1 MQESTNI
8 NIRMDKDVK
17 VAAERI
23 FNELGFTMTTAI
35 NIFLR
40 KAIQEN
46 GIPFDVKLNTPNE
59 ITLKAIEEGEALANN
74 PSTESYETISDLK
87 KALGV

>member
-17 VAAERI
+17 NAAEKI
-23 FNELGFTMTTAI
+23 FNELGLNMTTAI

-40 KAIQEN
+40 KSIQEQ
-46 GIPFDVKLNTPNE
+46 GIPFDVKLNVPNE
-59 ITLKAIEEGEALANN
+59 TTLKAIEEGESLD
-74 PSTESYETISDLK
+74 STAYTNISDLK
-87 KALGV
+87 KAVGV

>member
-17 VAAERI
+17 IAAEKI
-23 FNELGFTMTTAI
+23 FNELGFNMTTAI

-46 GIPFDVKLNTPNE
+46 GIPFDLKLNTPNE
-59 ITLKAIEEGEALANN
+59 ITLKAIEEGDTLANN
-74 PSTESYETISDLK
+74 PSTKSFDSISDLK
-87 KALGV
+87 KALDI